1 MMRKKTAVLSVAALA
16 VILRLSFGALEYP
29 VTEKEEIRRTVTFAD
44 PAKAKSLAVDNIF
57 GSIEVA
63 GGSGQEVEMVIVKTI
78 RAKSQ
83 ERLLKAKEEVI
94 LDISQ
99 DGNDLLLFV
108 DGPFRSKEEDR
119 PSRWKSTEIRER
131 RHPGYEVQ
139 YDFKLKVPREI
150 DLDIR
155 TVTDG
160 TIKVDNIAGDFVVR
174 HVNGPIEMTAIAG
187 SGKVQTVNGGVR
199 VLFSRA
205 PSAACSFKT
214 INGKLE
220 VYFPEGLKADFR
232 LKTFNGEIYSDF
244 PVTYLPAQPPI
255 QERKDGKF
263 IYKSDRF
270 FGVRVGA
277 IGGPEIKMDSFNGN
291 IFINKN
297 KA

>member
-1 MMRKKTAVLSVAALA
+1 MRKRTVFLSVTALA
-16 VILRLSFGALEYP
+16 VFLGMSFGATEYP
-29 VTEKEEIRRTVTFAD
+29 VSEKEDIRKTLTFAD

-63 GGSGQEVEMVIVKTI
+63 GGSGQQVEMVIVKTI
-78 RAKSQ
+78 RAKSR
-83 ERLLKAKEEVI
+83 EKLLKAKEEVT
-94 LDISQ
+94 LDIHQ

-108 DGPFRSKEEDR
+108 DGPFRSKDEDR
-119 PSRWKSTEIRER
+119 PTRWRDTESRER
-131 RHPGYEVQ
+131 RHPGYEVH
-139 YDFKLKVPREI
+139 YDFKLKVPRVI
-150 DLDIR
+150 DLDLR

-160 TIKVDNIAGDFVVR
+160 MIKVDNIAGNFTVR
-174 HVNGPIEMTAIAG
+174 HVNGAVEMTAIDG
-187 SGKVQTVNGGVR
+187 SGEAQTVNGGVR

-205 PSAACSFKT
+205 PAAACSFKT

-220 VYFPEGLKADFR
+220 AYFPEGLRADFR

-244 PVTYLPAQPPI
+244 PVTYLPAQPPL
-255 QERKDGKF
+255 QERTEGRF
-263 IYKSDRF
+263 VYKSDRF

-277 IGGPEIKMDSFNGN
+277 KGGPEIKMDSFNGD

>member
-1 MMRKKTAVLSVAALA
+1 MRKKTIALLVAALA
-16 VILRLSFGALEYP
+16 VILGLSFGASEYP
-29 VTEKEEIRRTVTFAD
+29 VTEKEEIRKTLTFAD

-83 ERLLKAKEEVI
+83 EKLLKAKEEVI

-119 PSRWKSTEIRER
+119 PSRWKSTESRER

-139 YDFKLKVPREI
+139 YDFKVKVPREI

-160 TIKVDNIAGDFVVR
+160 TIKVHNIAGDFVVR
-174 HVNGPIEMTAIAG
+174 HVNGPIEMTAIVG
-187 SGKVQTVNGGVR
+187 SGKAQTVNGGVR

-255 QERKDGKF
+255 QEHKDGKF

-277 IGGPEIKMDSFNGN
+277 KGGPEIKIDSFNGD